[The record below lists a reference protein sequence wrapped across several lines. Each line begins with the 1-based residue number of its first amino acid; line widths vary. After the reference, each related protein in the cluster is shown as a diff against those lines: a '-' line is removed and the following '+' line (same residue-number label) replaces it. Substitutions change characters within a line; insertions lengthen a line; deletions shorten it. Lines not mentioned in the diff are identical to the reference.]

1 MKRDRNSIAKR
12 RQSFLL
18 YIQEH
23 QNADVTALAEKFQVS
38 PITVRRDIKYFE
50 EKGLMKHYFGGVQ
63 ILPQAPSEEPYF
75 ETAEQDTLI
84 SYKQRLA
91 QKACEMIEDGDTIFI
106 NSSSTAMLIFQY
118 LANKSVTIITN
129 NGRSLLM
136 QRDPMVELVL
146 TGGEVYGK
154 KRSLVG
160 EFALN
165 ALNKVTAT
173 KCIIGA
179 SGISVDGG
187 VTSSVIQETAINQ
200 TMLRRCSGPKIVVV
214 DGAKIGLQHNFFS
227 SPISSITHIITNSRA
242 EPSELERLK
251 EQGIQ
256 IILADQ

>member
-1 MKRDRNSIAKR
+1 
-12 RQSFLL
+12 
-18 YIQEH
+18 
-23 QNADVTALAEKFQVS
+23 
-38 PITVRRDIKYFE
+38 
-50 EKGLMKHYFGGVQ
+50 MKHYFGGVQ

-227 SPISSITHIITNSRA
+227 SPISSITHISTNSRA